1 MVNVAAVQPWSYG
14 CTWEVCDS
22 YASFMLSNLPR
33 ASITP
38 WLHAARLPFLNFV
51 GRLLVERAT
60 RLLSHPPTLHC
71 SEWRW
76 QKSLLFS
83 SFDRSR
89 SLVWLS
95 VFLYNKLLSV
105 PKHQFACGRLTL
117 KGPVG
122 ELSIIVHY
130 KRKSSTIAGWKRS
143 LPRAIGATGQRT
155 ISSHDI
161 TNNTSHNASSLVGL
175 WSRYTI
181 DGFYC
186 AKCQWT

>member
-1 MVNVAAVQPWSYG
+1 MTVS
-14 CTWEVCDS
+14 
-22 YASFMLSNLPR
+22 
-33 ASITP
+33 
-38 WLHAARLPFLNFV
+38 
-51 GRLLVERAT
+51 
-60 RLLSHPPTLHC
+60 
-71 SEWRW
+71 
-76 QKSLLFS
+76 
-83 SFDRSR
+83 
-89 SLVWLS
+89 
-95 VFLYNKLLSV
+95 FLYNKLLSV
-105 PKHQFACGRLTL
+105 PKHQFACDRLTL

-186 AKCQWT
+186 AKCQ